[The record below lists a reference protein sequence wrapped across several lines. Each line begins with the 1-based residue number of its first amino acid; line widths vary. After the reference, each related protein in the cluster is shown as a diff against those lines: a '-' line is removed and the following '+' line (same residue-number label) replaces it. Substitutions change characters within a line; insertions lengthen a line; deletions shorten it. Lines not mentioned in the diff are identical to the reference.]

1 MGDGAEVDSGIPCG
15 RRPHQVIEGNSVQL
29 CEGQQNLKV
38 GPALAGLQPGQGTHR
53 NTGGGG
59 HFAEGEVIG
68 GGAAGLSAATTLARA
83 LRSVLVVDSGTP
95 RNAPA
100 AGVHG
105 FLSRDGV
112 NPAELLAIGRSE
124 VASYGGTVLDG
135 EAVSARRTPDGFE
148 VSLGS
153 FGVSARRLLI
163 TTGLTDELPAI
174 DGLRE
179 QWGKGVVH
187 CPYCH
192 GWEIRGQRIGVLGT
206 GPLSIHQALMFR
218 QWSPDITLFLNETV
232 EPTDEEWDKLA
243 ARSIRVV
250 EGAVASVDSVDG
262 VLTGVTLRQGPSFS
276 VAALAAGSR
285 MEAGSALLES
295 LGLHPQP
302 HPSGAGRFI
311 ETDATGVTAVPG
323 VYAAGNVTNLM
334 AQVVTAASEGVM
346 AGARINADL
355 IEEETRWAV
364 EGRFGPFS
372 AASEAAVS
380 KIVLSERAHGLA
392 R

>member
-1 MGDGAEVDSGIPCG
+1 MDTTRYDA
-15 RRPHQVIEGNSVQL
+15 VIV
-29 CEGQQNLKV
+29 
-38 GPALAGLQPGQGTHR
+38 
-53 NTGGGG
+53 
-59 HFAEGEVIG
+59 G

-83 LRSVLVVDSGTP
+83 LRSVLVIDSGAP

-105 FLSRDGV
+105 YLSRDGM
-112 NPAELLAIGRSE
+112 NPVELLAAGRSE
-124 VASYGGTVLDG
+124 VLSYGGTVLDG
-135 EAVSARRTPDGFE
+135 EAVSARRMPSGFE
-148 VSLGS
+148 VVLGDS
-153 FGVSARRLLI
+153 RRVFGRRLLV
-163 TTGLTDELPAI
+163 TTGLTDELPPI

-179 QWGKGVVH
+179 QWGQGVVH

-218 QWSPDITLFLNETV
+218 QWSPDITLFLNDTV
-232 EPTDEEWDKLA
+232 SPTDEEWEKLA
-243 ARSIRVV
+243 ARSVRVV

-262 VLTGVTLRQGPSFS
+262 VLAGVSLREGSSFS
-276 VAALAAGSR
+276 VEALAVGSR
-285 MEAGSALLES
+285 MEARSELLES
-295 LGLHPQP
+295 LGLASQV

-311 ETDATGVTAVPG
+311 ETDAMGATAVPG
-323 VYAAGNVTNLM
+323 VYAAGNVSNLM
-334 AQVVTAASEGVM
+334 AQVITAASEGVM

-380 KIVLSERAHGLA
+380 EAVLGGQRHGLA

>member
-1 MGDGAEVDSGIPCG
+1 MDTTRYDA
-15 RRPHQVIEGNSVQL
+15 VI
-29 CEGQQNLKV
+29 
-38 GPALAGLQPGQGTHR
+38 
-53 NTGGGG
+53 
-59 HFAEGEVIG
+59 IG

-83 LRSVLVVDSGTP
+83 LRSVLVIDSGTP

-105 FLSRDGV
+105 YLSRDGM
-112 NPAELLAIGRSE
+112 NPLELLAAGRSE
-124 VASYGGTVLDG
+124 VLSYGGTVLDG
-135 EAVSARRTPDGFE
+135 EAVSARRTPSGFE
-148 VSLGS
+148 VVLGDS
-153 FGVSARRLLI
+153 RRFTGRRLLV
-163 TTGLTDELPAI
+163 TTGLADGLPPI

-179 QWGKGVVH
+179 QWGQGVVH

-218 QWSPDITLFLNETV
+218 QWSPDITLFLNDTV
-232 EPTDEEWDKLA
+232 SPTDEEWEKLA
-243 ARSIRVV
+243 ARSVRVV
-250 EGAVASVDSVDG
+250 GGAVASVDSVDG
-262 VLTGVTLRQGPSFS
+262 VLTGVSLREGSSFS
-276 VAALAAGSR
+276 VEALAVGSR
-285 MEAGSALLES
+285 MEARSALLES
-295 LGLHPQP
+295 LGLASQV

-311 ETDATGVTAVPG
+311 ETDAMGATAVPG
-323 VYAAGNVTNLM
+323 VYAAGNVSNLM
-334 AQVVTAASEGVM
+334 AQVITAASEGVM

-380 KIVLSERAHGLA
+380 EAVLGGQRHGLA

>member
-1 MGDGAEVDSGIPCG
+1 MDTTRYDA
-15 RRPHQVIEGNSVQL
+15 VI
-29 CEGQQNLKV
+29 
-38 GPALAGLQPGQGTHR
+38 
-53 NTGGGG
+53 
-59 HFAEGEVIG
+59 IG

-83 LRSVLVVDSGTP
+83 LRSVLVIDSGTP

-100 AGVHG
+100 VGVHG
-105 FLSRDGV
+105 YLSRDGT
-112 NPAELLAIGRSE
+112 NPLELLAAGRSE
-124 VASYGGTVLDG
+124 VLSYGGTVLDR
-135 EAVSARRTPDGFE
+135 EAVSARRTPSGFE
-148 VSLGS
+148 VALGDS
-153 FGVSARRLLI
+153 RRVFGRRLLV
-163 TTGLTDELPAI
+163 TTGLTDELPPVE
-174 DGLRE
+174 GLRE

-218 QWSPDITLFLNETV
+218 QWSPEITLFLNDTV
-232 EPTDEEWDKLA
+232 SPTDEEWEKLA
-243 ARSIRVV
+243 ARSVRVV

-262 VLTGVTLRQGPSFS
+262 VLAGVSLREGSSFS
-276 VAALAAGSR
+276 VEALAVGSR
-285 MEAGSALLES
+285 MEARSALLES
-295 LGLHPQP
+295 LGLASQV

-311 ETDATGVTAVPG
+311 ETDAMGATAVPG
-323 VYAAGNVTNLM
+323 VYAAGNVSNLM
-334 AQVVTAASEGVM
+334 AQVITAASEGVM

-380 KIVLSERAHGLA
+380 EAVLGGQRHGLA